1 MNYTEHNTLAIFQG
15 DILLLLSDN
24 DYTAK
29 EFLEY
34 ASNEVTWKNVLKRPQ
49 LTRHNLQGADHTSPA
64 KAPAIWL

>member
-1 MNYTEHNTLAIFQG
+1 MNYTEHNTLAIFLG

-34 ASNEVTWKNVLKRPQ
+34 ASNEVTWKNVLKHPQ
-49 LTRHNLQGADHTSPA
+49 LTRHNLQ
-64 KAPAIWL
+64 